1 MPRTSLAATA
11 ARARLPHGD
20 RYRAVGRLVKQ
31 VFQSLVRRIDQRMQ
45 PLELTAM
52 QWEPLL
58 LLFNQRVDT
67 VAALARE
74 SHVNCGAMTRML
86 DRLEVKELLRRCRSA
101 DDRRVVNLKLT
112 DKGQAVGKELLPIV
126 RQELQVHLRD
136 FTDEEI
142 STLIGLLSRM
152 LKNGA
157 QDA

>member
-1 MPRTSLAATA
+1 MPRSPASPSTA
-11 ARARLPHGD
+11 SEPPQGD
-20 RYRAVGRLVKQ
+20 RYRAVGRLIKQ

-58 LLFNQRVDT
+58 LLFNHRVDT

-74 SHVNCGAMTRML
+74 SQVNCGAMTRML
-86 DRLEVKELLRRCRSA
+86 DRLEQKELLRRQRSEQ
-101 DDRRVVNLKLT
+101 DRRVVNLQLT
-112 DKGQAVGKELLPIV
+112 EKGQTVGKDLLPLV
-126 RQELQVHLRD
+126 RKELQRHLSD

-142 STLIGLLSRM
+142 STLIGFLNRM

>member
-1 MPRTSLAATA
+1 MPRSSASPSKASEA
-11 ARARLPHGD
+11 PQGD
-20 RYRAVGRLVKQ
+20 RYRAVGRLIKQ

-58 LLFNQRVDT
+58 LLFNHRVDT

-74 SHVNCGAMTRML
+74 SQVNCGAMTRML
-86 DRLEVKELLRRCRSA
+86 DRLEQKELLRRQRSEQ
-101 DDRRVVNLKLT
+101 DRRVVNLQLT
-112 DKGQAVGKELLPIV
+112 EKGQTVGKDLLPLV
-126 RQELQVHLRD
+126 RKELQRHLSD

-142 STLIGLLSRM
+142 STLIGFLNRM